1 MNTIIL
7 GVMLAYF
14 VCLFFIGWY
23 ANKKTQSV
31 DDYYVGGRKLGGI
44 LVAFTYM
51 ASLVSAGALVG
62 WTSLSYKWGMFFI
75 FAATTVTVSTFLCW
89 YFLGSKVMRTSKEL
103 NMYTIPD
110 FLESRFES
118 KAARL
123 VASVAL
129 IVFMIPLM
137 VAQYKAAGLMVNM
150 ITGIPYDY
158 AVILFGAI
166 VFLYVAFGGYLAVV
180 YTDIAQG
187 LIMLVGISV
196 LLGAAFIKT
205 NGLLGVQY
213 AALNPG
219 GAISWPDA
227 SSAVSPAFFLAFL
240 MLTFFGALGAPNYIR
255 GFYALKSGKAL
266 KQGFVIIITIVCVL
280 EVVIVLLG
288 LYGRVLFPELK
299 DSDMT
304 VLTMM
309 KQLLPPFG
317 AGLTLA
323 ALAAAMMSTM
333 DSILIV
339 CTSTVEND
347 ILKHSLG
354 YSLSPGRRVL
364 VAQLT
369 TLVIGIISVIWGL
382 YPPKLLALLFYP
394 AWGVLGLIFAIVF
407 FGGLY
412 WKRFNAAGVITAMVC
427 GSVTFVG
434 WHLLGNPF
442 GLYHIQV
449 ALLVTVPLTIIATY
463 LAPPT
468 SDATLARFFKTK
480 SAGAAPAPNETI

>member
-1 MNTIIL
+1 MNMTIL

-14 VCLFFIGWY
+14 VSLFFIGWF
-23 ANKKTQSV
+23 ANKKTSNV
-31 DDYYVGGRKLGGI
+31 EDYYVGGRSLGGM

-62 WTSLSYKWGMFFI
+62 WTSLANKWGMFFI
-75 FAATTVTVSTFLCW
+75 YAATTVTVSTFLCW
-89 YFLGSKVMRTSKEL
+89 YFLAAKVMKLSREFS
-103 NMYTIPD
+103 MFTIPD

-118 KAARL
+118 KTARL
-123 VASVAL
+123 VASIAL

-158 AVILFGAI
+158 SVIFFGAI

-180 YTDIAQG
+180 YTDVAQG
-187 LIMLVGISV
+187 SIMLVGIIV

-205 NGLLGVQY
+205 SSLGVQY

-219 GAISWPDA
+219 GTLSWPDVG
-227 SSAVSPAFFLAFL
+227 SAVSPSFFIAFL

-255 GFYALKSGKAL
+255 GFYALKGGKAL
-266 KQGFVIIITIVCVL
+266 KRGFTIIITIVCLL
-280 EVVIVLLG
+280 EVAIILLG
-288 LYGRVLFPELK
+288 LYGRVLFPDLK
-299 DSDMT
+299 DTDMT

-333 DSILIV
+333 DSILII

-347 ILKHSLG
+347 ILTHSLG
-354 YSLSPGRRVL
+354 YKLSPGKRVL
-364 VAQLT
+364 VAQIT
-369 TLVIGIISVIWGL
+369 TLVIGIISVVWGL

-412 WKRFNAAGVITAMVC
+412 WRRFNAAGVITAMVC

-434 WHLLGNPF
+434 WHLMGNPF

-449 ALLVTVPLTIIATY
+449 ALLVTIPLTLIATY
-463 LAPPT
+463 LTPPN
-468 SDATLARFFKTK
+468 SAETLAKYFQ
-480 SAGAAPAPNETI
+480 ETP